1 MKSICKLFAMILF
14 LTGMLMFMSCSKE
27 NKDSNVLPKENKD
40 LILGKWKCTRVQA
53 YWGEST
59 TYGEEGVGDIYEFKS
74 DGKLVITGARDNS
87 TETYTY
93 SINENIINIGGL
105 LSYVIKELTQSK
117 LTMSIE
123 GLVTLYFEKI

>member
-1 MKSICKLFAMILF
+1 M
-14 LTGMLMFMSCSKE
+14 
-27 NKDSNVLPKENKD
+27 
-40 LILGKWKCTRVQA
+40 
-53 YWGEST
+53 
-59 TYGEEGVGDIYEFKS
+59 GDIYEFKS